1 MKTHPMGAESLHEG
15 GRTGGYDE
23 LNSRSSQFCESAYK
37 EITRILIYVATPAD
51 RNVTQKK
58 AEKS

>member
-15 GRTGGYDE
+15 WRTGGYDE

-37 EITRILIYVATPAD
+37 EKTRIL
-51 RNVTQKK
+51 
-58 AEKS
+58 